1 MMKVELV
8 SQLFSILQK
17 MKIKLFF
24 HGDISIVTLC
34 KTLIRKSILKENFNI
49 SSTKSQI
56 LMTKISSALDIRFRG
71 DYTFS
76 DVLICL
82 VNKKSGNVLPV
93 YTKLILIRHTRGN
106 FDRSYQQFKQFLIKV
121 DLQFENLILDGI

>member
-1 MMKVELV
+1 MKVELV

-24 HGDISIVTLC
+24 HGDISIVTLPC

-56 LMTKISSALDIRFRG
+56 LMTKIFSALDIRFRG

-93 YTKLILIRHTRGN
+93 NTKLMVN
-106 FDRSYQQFKQFLIKV
+106 
-121 DLQFENLILDGI
+121 